1 MTRRTLLKR
10 AAYGAVI
17 STAFSA
23 SRVLGAN
30 ERVNVGLIGYGGRG
44 KLVSRLMRQ
53 VPDVDFVAVCDVYDP
68 HAAAAKEWAGNSSKS
83 VRDFRR
89 VLEMKEVDAV
99 LIATP
104 DHWHSIPAVLAC
116 AAGKDVYVEKP
127 LAHTIVEGRKIVEA
141 ARKYNRVVQV
151 GTQHRSAPHYAE
163 AAKIVQS
170 GQLGPVHFV
179 RIWNYLSMTPEGIGR
194 AEDSDP
200 PADVDW
206 DMYLGPAPKVPFNKN
221 RFISTYRWFWDY
233 GGGLVTDFG
242 THRFDSLHQVMGV
255 DAPVRV
261 SASGGRY
268 FLKDGAQTPD
278 VVQVTYEYPNFVLS
292 YEASMLNGQG
302 TGTRTEGKK
311 YYQARGKTDRPHGEA
326 FYGTNG
332 TLLSDR
338 LGFEVLPELKLG
350 KRDRTLAQPAPIEGL
365 KMEGKEVAGEDAT
378 NLHVAN
384 FIECVKS
391 RKRPNADV
399 EIGHRAS
406 IIGHLGNIAFRTGH
420 KIQWDAAKEEI
431 VGDAEASKLLS
442 YEMRKPWDLI

>member
-1 MTRRTLLKR
+1 MTRRSLLKR
-10 AAYGAVI
+10 AAYGVAV

-23 SRVLGAN
+23 ARVLGAN
-30 ERVNVGLIGYGGRG
+30 ERVNVALIGCGGRG
-44 KLVSRLMRQ
+44 KLVSKLMKE
-53 VPDVDFVAVCDVYDP
+53 VPGVDFVAVCDVYDQQ
-68 HAAAAKEWAGNSSKS
+68 AGVAREWAGNGCRSF
-83 VRDFRR
+83 RDFRK

-127 LAHTIVEGRKIVEA
+127 LAHTISEGRKIVDA
-141 ARKYNRVVQV
+141 ARKFNRVVQV
-151 GTQHRSAPHYAE
+151 GTQHRSAPHYAQ

-170 GQLGPVHFV
+170 GELGAVHFV
-179 RIWNYLSMTPEGIGR
+179 RIWNYLNMTPEGIGR
-194 AEDSDP
+194 AEDSEA

-206 DMYLGPAPKVPFNKN
+206 DMYLGPAPKRAFNKN
-221 RFISTYRWFWDY
+221 RFVATYRWFWDY
-233 GGGLVTDFG
+233 GGGLITDFG

-255 DAPVRV
+255 DAPVKV
-261 SASGGRY
+261 SAAGGRY
-268 FLKDGAQTPD
+268 VLKDGAETPD

-292 YEASMLNGQG
+292 YEASMLSGAG
-302 TGTRTEGKK
+302 TGIRTEGKK

-332 TLLSDR
+332 TLMSDR

-350 KRDRTLAQPAPIEGL
+350 KRDRTLRQPAPIEGL
-365 KMEGKEVAGEDAT
+365 RMEGKEVAADDAT
-378 NLHVAN
+378 DLHVKN
-384 FIECVKS
+384 FIECVRS

-406 IIGHLGNIAFRTGH
+406 IVGHLGNIAYRTGR
-420 KIQWDAAKEEI
+420 KITWDAVKEEI
-431 VGDAEASKLLS
+431 VGDADASKYLS
-442 YEMRKPWDLI
+442 REMRKPWDLI